1 MLRRLTIVEMDGKVT
16 QKGLNRFRAELEVLR
31 RKLGADY
38 LDRIEQRVKE
48 FHSEIIVA
56 LENIKGDA

>member
-1 MLRRLTIVEMDGKVT
+1 MDGKVT